1 MPVETWFPVVRD
13 VALFVI
19 AIYGAALSTFNW
31 RQAARK
37 DRREITVSASTAIPT
52 CGNQLGAPYAKLE
65 AVNTGHRVVTVKT
78 LTFET
83 PSGARLAPMQVDRF
97 PGMPDTRLPV
107 SLSDGQSAH
116 MLLPYSDIAEALFGN
131 GQSGK
136 TKLTPVCV
144 DSADNVY
151 RGEAWDVDPREFLR
165 MSLD

>member
-1 MPVETWFPVVRD
+1 MQTWFPVVRD
-13 VALFVI
+13 VVLFVI

-31 RQAARK
+31 RQAAKK
-37 DRREITVSASTAIPT
+37 DRREITVSASTARPT
-52 CGNQLGAPYAKLE
+52 YGDQLGAPYAKLE
-65 AVNTGHRVVTVKT
+65 AVNTGHRIVTVKT

-83 PSGARLAPMQVDRF
+83 HSGGRLAPMSADRF

-116 MLLPYSDIAEALFGN
+116 MLLPYSDIAEALIAN

-151 RGEAWDVDPREFLR
+151 CGEAWDVDPSEFLR
-165 MSLD
+165 MGHD